1 MVGDNN
7 MSGVMYT
14 PSMPMIAFGS
24 TQAQFGN
31 ETQTPNNV
39 LVSSHFPVY
48 ETAIFTSGIFLGI
61 LITLSMMTIFR
72 KG

>member
-61 LITLSMMTIFR
+61 LITLSMMAIFR

>member
-1 MVGDNN
+1 
-7 MSGVMYT
+7 MSGVVYT

-24 TQAQFGN
+24 TQAQFKN
-31 ETQTPNNV
+31 ETQSSNNV

-61 LITLSMMTIFR
+61 LITLSMMTIFKR
-72 KG
+72 G

>member
-61 LITLSMMTIFR
+61 LISLSMMAIFR

>member
-1 MVGDNN
+1 MVGGNR

-24 TQAQFGN
+24 TNLNFGN
-31 ETQTPNNV
+31 ETQTSNNV

-61 LITLSMMTIFR
+61 LITLSMITIFKR
-72 KG
+72 G

>member
-1 MVGDNN
+1 MAGTL
-7 MSGVMYT
+7 YT
-14 PSMPMIAFGS
+14 PSMPVVAFGNS
-24 TQAQFGN
+24 DKPFNAQTSSN
-31 ETQTPNNV
+31 TSSNL

-72 KG
+72 RG

>member
-1 MVGDNN
+1 

-31 ETQTPNNV
+31 ESQTSNNV

-48 ETAIFTSGIFLGI
+48 ETALFTSGIFLGI
-61 LITLSMMTIFR
+61 LITLSMMAIFKR
-72 KG
+72 G

>member
-1 MVGDNN
+1 

-31 ETQTPNNV
+31 ETQASNNV

-61 LITLSMMTIFR
+61 LITLSMITIFKR
-72 KG
+72 G

>member
-14 PSMPMIAFGS
+14 PSMPMVAFGS

-61 LITLSMMTIFR
+61 LITLSMMAIFR